1 MRAALVALG
10 LALILPS
17 AALAGQ
23 AGVRVEVPDPRAGD
37 RVAVLVYD
45 AAPGERNRVRVSLER
60 RAFVVSDDAR
70 VTPGRGCRRID
81 AHRVRCPLPRAKDQS
96 ARIRLGDGDDTALAD
111 GVSSVLRGGAGADRL
126 RVLGASA
133 YFAGGPGRDHMTGG
147 PSGDTFDEGGS
158 SNGADTMLG
167 AGGTDH
173 VSYAGRRRPVIADLD
188 GLRDDGERGER
199 DLISADVHSLAGG
212 RGADRLTGGL
222 GDDAL
227 AGGRGRDTIAG
238 WAGDDDLSAGTTADA
253 IEYIPGADRLTG
265 GAGNDDLLGSTGP
278 DLLDGGAGYDALYG
292 SLGADRL
299 RARDGT
305 TDLIECERGRPDRA
319 MLDAFDWF
327 AADGGCER
335 PTRAGAAAG
344 GAFLGYINSFGERR
358 LQLDVRMGVAT
369 AMLGCAADGPR
380 PCRGQIELLDGDRS
394 LGGAAYRVPRGDGY
408 QAVEIPLP
416 PADAARADTVE
427 GFPATLVIR
436 APDAAGTMRE
446 QRIRVL
452 VRDDAALFR

>member
-10 LALILPS
+10 LALLLPS
-17 AALAGQ
+17 AALAGR
-23 AGVRVEVPDPRAGD
+23 ARLTVEVPDPRAGD
-37 RVAVLVYD
+37 RVAVLLYSAD
-45 AAPGERNRVRVSLER
+45 PGERNGVKVSLR
-60 RAFVVSDDAR
+60 SGAFVLSDQAG
-70 VTPGRGCRRID
+70 VVAGPGCRPLGPR
-81 AHRVRCPLPRAKDQS
+81 RVRCPWPRVADRRT
-96 ARIRLGDGDDTALAD
+96 RIRLGDRSDTALVEA
-111 GVSSVLRGGAGADRL
+111 VSSVLRGGPGDDRL
-126 RVLGASA
+126 QVRDTSA
-133 YFAGGPGRDHMTGG
+133 YFSGGPGRDHMTGG

-222 GDDAL
+222 GDDAI

-327 AADGGCER
+327 AADGGCEL
-335 PTRAGAAAG
+335 PARAGAAPG
-344 GAFLGYINSFGERR
+344 GSFLGYINSFGERR
-358 LQLDVRMGVAT
+358 LQVDVRTGVAT
-369 AMLGCAADGPR
+369 AMLGCPADGPR
-380 PCRGQIELLDGDRS
+380 PCRGEIELLDGDRS
-394 LGGAAYRVPRGDGY
+394 LGGAAYRVPRGEGY
-408 QAVEIPLP
+408 QAVDIPLP

-427 GFPATLVIR
+427 GFPATLVLR

-446 QRIRVL
+446 QRIKVL